1 MPRTAG
7 RRTAAPTCSIAASI
21 DAPVNGT
28 AGDCI
33 RARLRARLARAFA
46 GAFRRQRSASPRRA
60 AAPAG
65 RGEPEGARRSPW
77 QVRVFSRRAQR
88 AARSRRAAGRVALRN
103 RPHARADRGPRQ
115 SDRDRRPAAKGPVR
129 RHRHALEE
137 ARAGARAA
145 GCERREAAGSVR
157 RSRRSYP
164 RRGEGLPGGAR
175 PVQARQLPHGGLG
188 DAGLPGDVS
197 RQLARAQCAV
207 LDRHGLL
214 RAARLQKRDRRAA
227 QAPHGVARQ
236 PEGARR
242 DAEHRKRAGNDGRP
256 PRRAKNPRRPD
267 RALSLEQRRD
277 EREAAPGRL
286 PEALNE
292 PDPAQLARLVT
303 AGAFLLAF
311 IFGAVGN
318 KTRFCTM
325 GAVSDWVNMGDLGRM
340 RMWLLAIAVALLGSS
355 ALQLAGVVDLS
366 KSIYPGPNF
375 TWLSYVVGGFLFGVG
390 MTLGS
395 GCGSKTLIRIGAGGL
410 TSVIV
415 YVFLGIAAYMTL
427 RGLLGAF
434 RVGVLEK
441 ASLSLA
447 PGQDL
452 PSLLSTG
459 LGLSKAAWTAALAA
473 VVGGAILAFV
483 YASREFRSSFDYTLG
498 GVVTGLVVVGGWYVS
513 GHIGHLAEDPN
524 TLQEAFVATNSG
536 RMESFSFVSPMAYT
550 LDYLM
555 LWTDKSKIITYG
567 IASAAGVIAGS
578 AAYALA
584 TRTFRWEGFRDAEDT
599 ASHIIGGML
608 MGFGGI
614 CALGCTIGQ
623 AISGVS
629 TLALGSIIT
638 FVFIVLGSAATMK
651 LQYWRIAREG

>member
-1 MPRTAG
+1 MRRPGVRQAAAFALGCALAWPALSQGLFDDNEARRRVELLGPQVEAKQKALEDRLGEFESSAGDRSALLDLAGQLEGLRSEIARMRGQIEVLANQIETAD
-7 RRTAAPTCSIAASI
+7 RRQKDLYVDIDTRLRKLEQAREQQAAASADKPPAASSEIEGATPGEAKAYQAALDQFKLGNYPMAVSAMQGFLVTYPGSSLAPNAQYWIGMAYSGQRDYKSAIAAQRKLLAAWPDSPKAPDAMLSIA
-21 DAPVNGT
+21 
-28 AGDCI
+28 
-33 RARLRARLARAFA
+33 
-46 GAFRRQRSASPRRA
+46 SAQETM
-60 AAPAG
+60 G
-65 RGEPEGARRSPW
+65 
-77 QVRVFSRRAQR
+77 
-88 AARSRRAAGRVALRN
+88 
-103 RPHARADRGPRQ
+103 
-115 SDRDRRPAAKGPVR
+115 
-129 RHRHALEE
+129 
-137 ARAGARAA
+137 
-145 GCERREAAGSVR
+145 
-157 RSRRSYP
+157 
-164 RRGEGLPGGAR
+164 
-175 PVQARQLPHGGLG
+175 
-188 DAGLPGDVS
+188 
-197 RQLARAQCAV
+197 
-207 LDRHGLL
+207 
-214 RAARLQKRDRRAA
+214 DRRAA
-227 QAPHGVARQ
+227 QKTLEELIARY
-236 PEGARR
+236 PSSSA
-242 DAEHRKRAGNDGRP
+242 ATS
-256 PRRAKNPRRPD
+256 AKQRLAAYPVGD
-267 RALSLEQRRD
+267 RAHG
-277 EREAAPGRL
+277 A
-286 PEALNE
+286 EALND

-303 AGAFLLAF
+303 GGAFLLAF

-355 ALQLAGVVDLS
+355 ALQVTGVVDLS
-366 KSIYPGPNF
+366 KSIYPAPNF

-395 GCGSKTLIRIGAGGL
+395 GCGSKTLIRIGAGSL
-410 TSVIV
+410 KSVIV

-441 ASLSLA
+441 ASLTLA

-459 LGLSKAAWTAALAA
+459 LGLSKAAWTALLAA

-513 GHIGHLAEDPN
+513 GHLGHLAEDPN

-555 LWTDKSKIITYG
+555 LWTDKSRIITYG

-584 TRTFRWEGFRDAEDT
+584 THSFRWEGFRDAEDT

-638 FVFIVLGSAATMK
+638 FAFIVLGSAATMK